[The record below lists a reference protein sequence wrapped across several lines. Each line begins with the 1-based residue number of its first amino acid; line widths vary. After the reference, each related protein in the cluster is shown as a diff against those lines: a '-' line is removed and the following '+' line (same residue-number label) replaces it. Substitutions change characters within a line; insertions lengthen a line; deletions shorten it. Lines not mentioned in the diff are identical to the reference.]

1 MFKSILVP
9 TDFTPK
15 NKKAIEIAINFG
27 NIFGSKV
34 TLLHVIETIEGAS
47 LDEFK
52 DFYEKLYNKAEK
64 ELDKLVERYGDD
76 VVMEKAI
83 VYGKRAVEIV
93 KFAQLHMV
101 DLIVMASHR
110 LDLEKKDPQFG
121 TISYKVGLMA
131 TCPILLVK

>member
-15 NKKAIEIAINFG
+15 NKPAIEIAVNLA

-34 TLLHVIETIEGAS
+34 TLLHVIETIEGS
-47 LDEFK
+47 TLEEFK
-52 DFYEKLYNKAEK
+52 DFYEKLYQKADK
-64 ELDKLVERYGDD
+64 ELDKLIAKYGDD
-76 VVMEKAI
+76 IILEKAI

-93 KFAQLHMV
+93 KYAQLHMI
-101 DLIVMASHR
+101 DLIVMASHK
-110 LDLEKKDPQFG
+110 LDLDKKDPEFG
-121 TISYKVGLMA
+121 TISYKVGLMS

>member
-15 NKKAIEIAINFG
+15 NKPAIEIALNLA

-34 TLLHVIETIEGAS
+34 TLLHVIETIEGS
-47 LDEFK
+47 TLDEFK
-52 DFYEKLYNKAEK
+52 DFYEKLYQKADR
-64 ELDKLVERYGDD
+64 ELDKLIKKHGDD
-76 VVMEKAI
+76 VIMEKAI

-93 KFAQLHMV
+93 KYAQLHMI
-101 DLIVMASHR
+101 DLIVMASHKLE
-110 LDLEKKDPQFG
+110 LDKKDPEFG
-121 TISYKVGLMA
+121 TISYKVGLMS